1 MSTSPPA
8 RSRRRSLVLAGSLIV
23 FLGGLAFFVGTR
35 FARTAGEPAPSPS
48 GVALASPTA
57 PLSPTPSPSATPE
70 PTPTPTPAPPLEQ
83 VIGQKLVIRMEGL
96 TPSKALLE
104 RVRRGE
110 VGGIVLFGFN
120 VRDQEQVFTTTTR
133 LQEAAAEGGQPPL
146 LIMADQEGGGV
157 RRIPWSQPVASA
169 TRMGS
174 MEPDE
179 VRSIGASA
187 GKSLAASGINVD
199 LAPVADVPDDR
210 QSFMRDSFRTFS
222 SDPDVVASLV
232 TAFSD
237 GLASQDVLAVVK
249 HFPGIG
255 RVAKNT
261 DRFVETVRESRDE
274 LRADL
279 TPFRAAIDGGVPIVM
294 LSNATY
300 RALDP
305 DNAAG
310 WSKAIATDLL
320 RGELGFTGVS
330 ITDSLSGTAHAREVS
345 ARSLAAK
352 AANAGTDMVM
362 ITGTEKSTAAAYEA
376 LLEQA
381 RAGAIDRTTLDASY
395 ERILALKATL
405 AR

>member
-1 MSTSPPA
+1 MPTSPPT
-8 RSRRRSLVLAGSLIV
+8 RSSRWSLALVGSVIV
-23 FLGGLAFFVGTR
+23 FLGGLSFFVGTR
-35 FARTAGEPAPSPS
+35 FAGMTSEPTESPTS
-48 GVALASPTA
+48 VALASPTPA
-57 PLSPTPSPSATPE
+57 PTPTASPSPTPE
-70 PTPTPTPAPPLEQ
+70 PTPTPTPEPPLEQ
-83 VIGQKLVIRMEGL
+83 VVGQKLVIRMAGL
-96 TPSKALLE
+96 EPSKALLG
-104 RVRRGE
+104 RVSRGE

-120 VRDQEQVFTTTTR
+120 VRDEDQVAKATRR

-146 LIMADQEGGGV
+146 LIMADQEGGGI

-169 TRMGS
+169 ARMGS
-174 MEPDE
+174 MDADE

-187 GKSLAASGINVD
+187 AKSLAASGINVD
-199 LAPVADVPDDR
+199 LAPVADVPDDK

-232 TAFSD
+232 TAFD
-237 GLASQDVLAVVK
+237 EGLASHDVLATVK

-261 DRFVETVRESRDE
+261 DRFVETVGESRE
-274 LRADL
+274 ALQTDL
-279 TPFRAAIDGGVPIVM
+279 APFRAAIDAGVPIVM

-310 WSKAIATDLL
+310 WSTAIATDLL

-345 ARSLAAK
+345 ARSLAAR
-352 AANAGTDMVM
+352 AANAGTDMLM
-362 ITGTEKSTAAAYEA
+362 ITGTEESTAAVYRA
-376 LLEQA
+376 LLERA
-381 RAGAIDRTTLDASY
+381 RAGSIDRAALDASY

-405 AR
+405 GR